1 MRIGTDKSAYG
12 THGFSVVGSGATRK
26 LFSKKSSREKF
37 ALGDDWSRRATRND
51 PTGGILMFFEPRGR
65 SRVTKHGQESKKISI
80 HSPFFDELSAK
91 TCFSFGLS
99 ARGAVTC

>member
-37 ALGDDWSRRATRND
+37 ALGDDWSRRRGTRKGSEGRDKTLIFSDQESEFATFRAQ
-51 PTGGILMFFEPRGR
+51 
-65 SRVTKHGQESKKISI
+65 GQESTKIPYSLA
-80 HSPFFDELSAK
+80 SFFSEL
-91 TCFSFGLS
+91 FGGKHGS
-99 ARGAVTC
+99 SSD